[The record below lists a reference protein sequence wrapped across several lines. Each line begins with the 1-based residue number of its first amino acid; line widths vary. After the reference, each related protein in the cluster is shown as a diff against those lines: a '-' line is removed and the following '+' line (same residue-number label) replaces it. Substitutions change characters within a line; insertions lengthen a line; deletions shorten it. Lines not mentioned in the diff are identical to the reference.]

1 MPDEK
6 FPLRGRVPHG
16 PSPQWNPE
24 GGSRRRG
31 VCLTVS
37 EPLVRWAREE
47 GFVLSRVLEDAL
59 RNLQRDDPLKQAED
73 RVRSLEAELE
83 VARAARTAL
92 SARREEAPPAPS
104 PSTPPAV
111 TVRARQAALESLTRE
126 FYEQGRERLADR
138 PNLAWLQQRLE
149 QRPELKGVSPETVLA
164 QIWAAAGK

>member
-1 MPDEK
+1 
-6 FPLRGRVPHG
+6 
-16 PSPQWNPE
+16 
-24 GGSRRRG
+24 

-92 SARREEAPPAPS
+92 SARREDAQPAPS
-104 PSTPPAV
+104 SPPAV
-111 TVRARQAALESLTRE
+111 TARARQAALESLTRE
-126 FYEQGRERLADR
+126 FYEQGRERLPDR
-138 PNLAWLQQRLE
+138 PNLSWLQQRLD